1 MSTIIVLWVLK
12 PISLPK
18 IWFAQHDYH
27 NGHPIAGAPLES
39 GTDKKMYLISIRAR
53 TFRDVG
59 YGISFEEYTNHYLLV
74 FDLSST
80 QPASH
85 DYLHPEHTSA
95 AIAISLRFDTALA
108 N

>member
-53 TFRDVG
+53 TFRDHG

-85 DYLHPEHTSA
+85 DYVHPEHTSA